1 VQQWYNSLHLA
12 PHTRFVAYILPSDQ
26 DVDPA
31 SSAEWQN
38 VEIRTF
44 DFSRRPAWVDVTVN
58 RGEYAWKPLIVEE
71 IVRDYGG
78 LVFWMDAGDIITE
91 DFTRTWNEVARRG
104 MLGIA
109 VGGPVDL

>member
-1 VQQWYNSLHLA
+1 
-12 PHTRFVAYILPSDQ
+12 
-26 DVDPA
+26 
-31 SSAEWQN
+31 

-78 LVFWMDAGDIITE
+78 LVFWMDAGDIIEE
-91 DFTRTWNEVARRG
+91 DFGRTWNEVAERG
-104 MLGIA
+104 LLGIA
-109 VGGPVDL
+109 VGGPVNLYVYR